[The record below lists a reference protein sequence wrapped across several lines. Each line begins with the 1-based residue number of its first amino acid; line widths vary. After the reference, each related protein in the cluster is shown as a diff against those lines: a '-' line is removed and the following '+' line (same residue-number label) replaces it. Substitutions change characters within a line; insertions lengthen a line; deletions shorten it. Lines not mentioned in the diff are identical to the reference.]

1 MPVPILSES
10 NARSQLVRLPTVCAQ
25 TGLSRSNIYRRIAQ
39 GTFPPP
45 IKIGPYTSVWNA
57 DEVARWVDARIAEH
71 AKLAANS
78 GESKAAHA

>member
-1 MPVPILSES
+1 MPAPILSEA
-10 NARSQLVRLPTVCAQ
+10 NARSQLVRLPNVCAQ

-45 IKIGPYTSVWNA
+45 IKIGPYTSAWSA

-71 AKLAANS
+71 AKLAAS
-78 GESKAAHA
+78 RAESKTARA